1 MSENLTRRL
10 IREHLVS
17 GDMRPGQEVALK
29 IDQTLTQDATG
40 TMAYL
45 EFESIGI
52 PRVKTELSV
61 SYIDHNCVQI
71 GYRNADDHVFLQT
84 LAKKYGIYL
93 SKPGN
98 GICHQVHMERFG
110 IPGKTLL
117 GSDSH
122 TPTGGCLGMLA
133 IGSGGLDVAMAMAG
147 IPFHVKMPKVV
158 NVRLHGQLRPWVS
171 AKDIIL
177 EILRRISVKGGIGK
191 VLEFS
196 GEGISSLTVPQ
207 RATICNMGAE
217 TGATTSVFPAD
228 KQVYDFLKAQGRAD
242 CYRELVTGEGCD
254 YDEVM
259 DICLNEVD
267 ALVAQ
272 PHMPDRVVPVK
283 QLRGMKIDQV
293 FIGSCTNGSYSDL
306 VDVARILKGRTV
318 HPDIEAAVSCAS
330 KQVMHMLASNGYLS
344 DLLASGIRVLECVC
358 GPCAGNG
365 YSPNTGGISV
375 RTNNRNFEGRC
386 GTKDAGVYLVSPK
399 TAAMSALCGYLTDAQ
414 EASGMLGT
422 VVKPEQFY
430 CDDHMIIAPAESG
443 EDVHVIKG
451 PNIKGL
457 PEFNPMP
464 DHMEVMTV
472 IKVGDNITTDHI
484 IPAHPD
490 IVQMR
495 SNIPAIS
502 RFVFQGID
510 SGFAKRCDEAGS
522 SVIVAAQNYGQGSSR
537 EHAALGPKYLGIKA
551 VIAKSFARI
560 HSQNLVNFGI
570 LPLEF
575 TDEDDYGD
583 ICQGDMIELDDLKNG
598 LENQTIQALNKRSGR
613 VYKLRHSLS
622 GRQVRTIKAGGLL
635 RQAALEQEDAET
647 VF

>member
-1 MSENLTRRL
+1 MTENLTRRL

-17 GDMRPGQEVALK
+17 GDMKAGQEIALK

-84 LAKKYGIYL
+84 LAAKYGIYL

-98 GICHQVHMERFG
+98 GICHQVHLERFG

-122 TPTGGCLGMLA
+122 TPTGGGIGMLA
-133 IGSGGLDVAMAMAG
+133 IGAGGLDVAMAMAG
-147 IPFHVKMPKVV
+147 KPFYVKMPQVV
-158 NVRLHGQLRPWVS
+158 NVRLHGRLKPWVS

-177 EILRRISVKGGIGK
+177 EILRRLSVKGGVGN

-196 GEGISSLTVPQ
+196 GEGVDSLTVPQ

-217 TGATTSVFPAD
+217 TGATTSIFPSD
-228 KQVYDFLKAQGRAD
+228 NRTYEFLKAQGREN
-242 CYRELVTGEGCD
+242 CYRELTTGTGCQ
-254 YDEVM
+254 YDQVM
-259 DICLNEVD
+259 DISLEEVE

-272 PHMPDRVVPVK
+272 PHMPDRVVPVRELK
-283 QLRGMKIDQV
+283 GMKIDQV
-293 FIGSCTNGSYSDL
+293 FIGSCTNGSYTDL
-306 VDVARILKGRTV
+306 VNVAKILKGRTV
-318 HPDIEAAVSCAS
+318 HPDIEAAVSCGS
-330 KQVMHMLASNGYLS
+330 KQVMHMLATNGYLA
-344 DLLASGIRVLECVC
+344 DLIASGVRVLECVC

-365 YSPNTGGISV
+365 YSPSTGGVSL

-386 GTKDAGVYLVSPK
+386 GTKDAKIYLVSPE
-399 TAAMSALCGYLTDAQ
+399 TAAMSALTGCLTDVQ
-414 EASGMLGT
+414 EAADRLRD
-422 VVKPEQFY
+422 VQIPEYFY
-430 CDDHMIIAPAESG
+430 CDDRMVIPPADSG
-443 EDVHVIKG
+443 DGLVVIKG

-457 PEFNPMP
+457 PQFLPLPERIS
-464 DHMEVMTV
+464 VRTV

-484 IPAHPD
+484 IPANPD

-502 RFVFQGID
+502 RFVFHGID
-510 SGFAKRCDEAGS
+510 PGFADRCDVFGP
-522 SVIVAAQNYGQGSSR
+522 SVIVASQNYGQGSSR
-537 EHAALGPKYLGIKA
+537 EHAALGPKYLGVK
-551 VIAKSFARI
+551 VVMAKSFARI

-575 TDEDDYGD
+575 TDEQDYED
-583 ICQGDMIELDDLKNG
+583 ICQGDVIEMEHVADN
-598 LENQTIQALNKRSGR
+598 LERNEIQAKNQRSGHT
-613 VYKLRHSLS
+613 YKLHHTLS
-622 GRQVRTIKAGGLL
+622 GRQIETIKAGGLL
-635 RQAALEQEDAET
+635 RQAGLE
-647 VF
+647 